1 MLIKLRGI
9 SIRNKLILMQVFTS
23 VLVLLIVFTV
33 FIITDIRGYK
43 QRKIDSM
50 LGLAQVLAANNVSTL
65 QFMDNEAAHQI
76 LSELHDVAPDILHAA
91 IIDSTGRTFAK
102 YVKDTAVGMAI
113 PKDLPN
119 NGYVLEYGRLYV
131 TSLIVADKKV
141 LGKVM
146 LEVEL
151 SELEKIKREKFELAG
166 ILLVIAIASSFLI
179 ALLIQPYISK
189 RLLMLV
195 NTMKD
200 AGSTG
205 DYSKPLVDEG
215 KDEISTLVRVYNSLM
230 VQVKESQRRKEEFIG
245 IASHELKTPLTTIKG
260 YIDLIDSME
269 DQQPKKQ
276 FVQKALENVQKLERL
291 IKDLLDVSKMQSG
304 QLELNVQEFD
314 MGTLL
319 EESIAGFRM
328 VSGTHKITWNGD
340 HSPGMIRADR
350 QRIEQVMVN
359 LLSNAI
365 KYSPGEKEVLVN
377 SSSDGEE
384 MLIMVQ
390 DHGPGIPAE
399 ELPNIFDRF
408 YRTKDTSIHI
418 SGFGLGLYICKDII
432 DRHHGKIWVE
442 STKEGSAFYFSLP
455 MKYDK
460 SSLTN
465 VKPV

>member
-33 FIITDIRGYK
+33 FIITDIKGYK

-65 QFMDNEAAHQI
+65 QFMDDEAAHQI

-91 IIDSTGRTFAK
+91 IIDSSGRTFAK
-102 YVKDTAVGMAI
+102 YVKDTAIGMAI

-131 TSLIVADKKV
+131 TSLIVSDKNV

-146 LEVEL
+146 LEAEL

-166 ILLVIAIASSFLI
+166 ILLVVAIASSFII

-230 VQVKESQRRKEEFIG
+230 VQVKESHRRKEEFIG

-276 FVQKALENVQKLERL
+276 FVQKALDNVLKLERL

-314 MGTLL
+314 MGELL

-328 VSGTHKITWNGD
+328 VSGAHKITWEGD
-340 HSPGMIRADR
+340 HSPGKIRADR
-350 QRIEQVMVN
+350 QRIEQVIVN

-365 KYSPGEKEVLVN
+365 KYSPGEKEVVVR
-377 SSSDGEE
+377 SSTNGEE
-384 MLIMVQ
+384 MVIVVK
-390 DHGPGIPAE
+390 DYGPGIPAE

-432 DRHHGKIWVE
+432 DRHHGKIWVD
-442 STKEGSAFYFSLP
+442 STKEGSAFYVSLP
-455 MKYDK
+455 
-460 SSLTN
+460 
-465 VKPV
+465 VKHDAPI